1 MKRLLII
8 PARIGSKRI
17 LKKNIKSF
25 LGEPIIYYSIKT
37 AKKSR
42 LFDKIHIS
50 TESTIIKKL
59 IEKKNLK
66 IDFMRDN
73 KLSNDKAGLLEVFK
87 FVINKYK
94 KIGLKFKEVWFLTP
108 CSPLIQASDLISAS
122 KIFKKNNSNAM
133 LAISEYSPPIQ
144 WAFKLSDKMKLNP
157 INKKKL
163 KYRSQNLTKT
173 FYDTGTFGVF
183 DYDTLKKNKKINYT
197 GFQIPRYK
205 GIDIDTKQDWKL
217 AEKIFKSDLK

>member
-25 LGEPIIYYSIKT
+25 LGNPIIYYSIKT
-37 AKKSR
+37 AKNSR
-42 LFDKIHIS
+42 LFDKIHVS
-50 TESTIIKKL
+50 TESAIIKKI
-59 IEKKNLK
+59 IEKNNLK
-66 IDFMRDN
+66 IDFMRDR

-87 FVINKYK
+87 FVIKKDK
-94 KIGLKFKEVWFLTP
+94 KIGLTFKEVWFLTP
-108 CSPLIQASDLISAS
+108 CSPLIQSSDLISAS
-122 KIFKKNNSNAM
+122 KFFKKNNSNAL
-133 LAISEYSPPIQ
+133 LAVSEYSPPIQ
-144 WAFKLSDKMKLNP
+144 WAFKLNNNNNLHPLNE
-157 INKKKL
+157 KKL

-173 FYDTGTFGVF
+173 FYDTGTFGAF
-183 DYDTLKKNKKINYT
+183 EYNALKNNKKINYA